1 MREGRERVQVK
12 KSVYTGR
19 IATVSAVHLG
29 LLTASCEDSL
39 RSTSDPPSEEVGARA
54 PLDASTREPEVRP
67 QDASVAQPD
76 AGPPSREALRVLV
89 ERHSVVLYRFTT
101 DALGGP
107 SGPARTLVP
116 DLPFDVTA
124 GFPDVGLEGKR
135 WLGGVRRLADENF
148 VLTVNGDCMP
158 SRWSA
163 DLKDSRA
170 RFLGRALTGTCVPVE
185 SSMGWLSP
193 DGRWFRDGV
202 DGGVGSFQ
210 DESSDNLAR
219 LDAPNVPVTEP
230 TCPGRDGRNDA
241 PTSFFGWDGE
251 DGALSDRFGDCLM
264 RTDLVTGVAR
274 EVVLPADDCRVVL
287 DAADVLLKTKGRWLL
302 DCDSGIQA
310 FTPGGD
316 AEPIASGWRLAY
328 GAEPVVT
335 EAGTALLVEREGR
348 EGGNAVLWIPSG
360 GRPRIDASPRPNTS
374 ISLVADSRTGQP
386 AAVEFERAPGEA
398 GQRRVRLY
406 SVGSDGLKEEL
417 SELLPAGVPTSVVVG
432 DVRAGPLFV
441 AWAQTP
447 GAPPEAVYAVRA
459 QAREVERLADVSEE
473 CVVLPWQGESRLAFL
488 RCDETTVLDLRQPQ
502 IRTWP
507 LGRVLS
513 VLTAPGSVEV
523 LGTEAVTEVAM
534 VDDTGRLRSSGI
546 VAGVPRHLGTSGGAT
561 AILRAPRRVAPSA
574 PPQVDIFVA
583 GRVEPAATLPV
594 VGEVLG
600 FRGGRILT
608 LHDRVLTAQPW
619 DGAPASAF
627 QVPGVAS
634 EHVLTSDESESL
646 AFVLDAAG
654 TLSRLELASGE
665 VRRIARGLPP
675 GPVTRFL
682 HDAAS
687 NSVVFTLGGSP
698 TRVFA
703 LPAEPN
709 TPAEAPGP
717 AVMGVQ
723 ANFAPGR
730 PGDGPVAWDDD
741 AVYQLCPGGACA
753 PRRLSG
759 HFEIDAPGRGA
770 GAYHLTPSGT
780 HLVNSFGT
788 SIALAEPEVLI
799 PATCHSDR
807 PCGFYA
813 GENAF
818 DVSFSDDGERAMIAS
833 GLVVRPR
840 DGRAVSLYD
849 LGPDRPGWSQLGG
862 ARLRGDGVVSAHMIH
877 PDDNSPNPRSALKL
891 RWHDR
896 DLRVVGDVDLQLG
909 VGPGPYPCSQ
919 GVPLDTRGEFGL
931 LIPEDPDALTTTRL
945 VTFDTRRGGAITR
958 NHSFMGRVLHIW

>member
-1 MREGRERVQVK
+1 LREGRERVQVK
-12 KSVYTGR
+12 KSAYTGR

-29 LLTASCEDSL
+29 LLTASCGDPL
-39 RSTSDPPSEEVGARA
+39 RSTSDPPSEEVGARL
-54 PLDASTREPEVRP
+54 PRDASTREPEVGP

-76 AGPPSREALRVLV
+76 AGAPSREALRVLV

-101 DALGGP
+101 DDLGGP
-107 SGPARTLVP
+107 SGPARTVVP
-116 DLPFDVTA
+116 DLPFDVAA

-135 WLGGVRRLADENF
+135 WLGGVRRLADEKL

-158 SRWSA
+158 TRWSA
-163 DLKDSRA
+163 DLKTSRA

-202 DGGVGSFQ
+202 DEGVGSFH
-210 DESSDNLAR
+210 DDSDNLTP
-219 LDAPNVPVTEP
+219 LDAPNVPVAEP

-241 PTSFFGWDGE
+241 TAFFFGWDGDE
-251 DGALSDRFGDCLM
+251 GALSATYDRCLM

-316 AEPIASGWRLAY
+316 AEPIASGWRLVY
-328 GAEPVVT
+328 RAEPVVT
-335 EAGTALLVEREGR
+335 EAGTALRVERER
-348 EGGNAVLWIPSG
+348 GNAVLWIPSR

-374 ISLVADSRTGQP
+374 LSLVADSRTGQP

-398 GQRRVRLY
+398 GQQRVRLY
-406 SVGSDGLKEEL
+406 SVGSEGLKEEL
-417 SELLPAGVPTSVVVG
+417 SALLPAGVPTTVVVG

-441 AWAQTP
+441 AWAQTA

-459 QAREVERLADVSEE
+459 QAGGVERLAGVGEE
-473 CVVLPWQGESRLAFL
+473 CVVLPWQGESKLAFL
-488 RCDETTVLDLRQPQ
+488 RCDETTVLDLREPQ

-534 VDDTGRLRSSGI
+534 VDDTGRLRSSG
-546 VAGVPRHLGTSGGAT
+546 VDAGVPRHLGTSGGAT

-608 LHDRVLTAQPW
+608 LHDGVLTAQPW

-627 QVPGVAS
+627 QVPGVAADS
-634 EHVLTSDESESL
+634 VLTSDESESL

-654 TLSRLELASGE
+654 TLNRLELATGE
-665 VRRIARGLPP
+665 VRRIAHGLPP
-675 GPVTRFL
+675 GPVTRFF

-687 NSVVFTLGGSP
+687 TSVVFALGGSP

-703 LPAEPN
+703 LPADPN
-709 TPAEAPGP
+709 TPAEAPRP

-723 ANFAPGR
+723 ADFAPGR

-741 AVYQLCPGGACA
+741 GVYRLCPGGACV
-753 PRRLSG
+753 PRWLSG
-759 HFEIDAPGRGA
+759 HFGIDAPGRGA

-780 HLVNSFGT
+780 HLVNSCGT

-807 PCGFYA
+807 PCGVCR
-813 GENAF
+813 GEDAF

-833 GLVVRPR
+833 ELVVRPR
-840 DGRAVSLYD
+840 DGRAVSLPG
-849 LGPDRPGWSQLGG
+849 LGPDRPGWSSFEG
-862 ARLRGDGVVSAHMIH
+862 ARLRGDGVVSAHMMH
-877 PDDNSPNPRSALKL
+877 PDDNSPDPRSALKL

-896 DLRVVGDVDLQLG
+896 DLRLVGDVDLQLG
-909 VGPGPYPCSQ
+909 VGSGRYWDSQ
-919 GVPLDTRGEFGL
+919 GVPLDARGEFGL
-931 LIPEDPDALTTTRL
+931 LIPEDPEALTTTRL
-945 VTFDTRRGGAITR
+945 VTFDTRRGGAVTR